1 MRRVVWG
8 AGTPRTLRPHWMLH
22 ELGLPYET
30 RVIAPRSPAMDDP
43 EFRALSLRHKVP
55 IYQEDDL
62 VVGESGAIVSYL
74 ADRHR
79 ATHDLIPE
87 PGTPERARHDDWCSF
102 ALMELDATSL
112 YVVRRHEG
120 LPDVY
125 GEAPAAVDS
134 ARDYFRRQA
143 GVVAQALGDERPYLL
158 GPDFKVADLLVV
170 TCLSWA
176 RLISI
181 TLPPVLAEYEARA
194 TARPA
199 FANAMAANFPPEL
212 AAAMQKLAKP
222 DDTA

>member
-1 MRRVVWG
+1 
-8 AGTPRTLRPHWMLH
+8 MLH

-43 EFRALSLRHKVP
+43 LFRALSTRGKVP

-62 VVGESGAIVSYL
+62 VMGESGAIATYL

-79 ATHDLIPE
+79 ATHGLIPE

-102 ALMELDATSL
+102 TLMELDATAL

-120 LPDVY
+120 LPDIY
-125 GEAPAAVDS
+125 GEAPVAVDS

-143 GVVAQALGDERPYLL
+143 GVVAQALEDGRPYLL
-158 GPDFKVADLLVV
+158 GEEFQVADLLLV

-181 TLPPVLAEYEARA
+181 ELASVLAAYEARA
-194 TARPA
+194 TSRPA
-199 FANAMAANFPPEL
+199 FKEALAANFPPEL
-212 AAAMQKLAKP
+212 VAAMRKLAK
-222 DDTA
+222 AGGSA